1 VSENKLLS
9 GSNPNIRV
17 SFVCI
22 TMGHYKMAVQ
32 LLIDFRRLNL
42 NISSQIFCSGLLH
55 DQKNTFC
62 SDHINSFDESIFI
75 NEFQYV
81 PVGSN
86 VWKLRGLIKD
96 VEKKFVN
103 FRPDIIITFTDNSY
117 IYQHSFRFLKAKRN
131 TKVVL
136 FHEGYGDYSEA
147 AASLRTLLPY
157 YYIRV
162 AVWPFTFRPVTR
174 SYTGLYDYSCLLQP
188 DLVARNFLFKK
199 IQIPFSFMESVFYN
213 SEVLEYELEKESIFL
228 VLSGKDWANNRKLK
242 TYLLAVLRS
251 LKKTNRRVYL
261 KTSPNVSGR
270 DYQFLT
276 NDNLVKIIEKPNIT
290 SESFCYHPNIKYIV
304 TDESSAV
311 TNAIF
316 GGVKSTFFFLNE
328 EIQYKGIYK
337 YDKNDLLE
345 SLKSKGLIYQT
356 SVVKMT
362 EMIKCNF
369 NNTNFIE
376 DIETNNIVEELSKL
390 AWPVSN

>member
-1 VSENKLLS
+1 MSENKFLS
-9 GSNPNIRV
+9 GSKPNIRV

-32 LLIDFRRLNL
+32 LLMDFRRLNL

-55 DQKNTFC
+55 NQKNTFC

-75 NEFQYV
+75 NDFQYASV
-81 PVGSN
+81 CNN

-96 VEKKFVN
+96 VKKKFLN
-103 FRPDIIITFTDNSY
+103 FKPDIVLTFTDNSY
-117 IYQHSFRFLKAKRN
+117 IYQHSFRFLKSKRN

-147 AASLRTLLPY
+147 AASFRTLLPY
-157 YYIRV
+157 YYIRA

-199 IQIPFSFMESVFYN
+199 IQIPFSFMKSVFYN
-213 SEVLEYELEKESIFL
+213 SEALEYELEKESIFL
-228 VLSGKDWANNRKLK
+228 VLSGKDWANNQKLK
-242 TYLLAVLRS
+242 TYLLSVLRS

-261 KTSPNVSGR
+261 KTSPNVSVR

-316 GGVKSTFFFLNE
+316 GGVKNTFFFLNE

-356 SVVKMT
+356 TVVKMT

-369 NNTNFIE
+369 NNTNFID

-390 AWPVSN
+390 ARPVSN